1 MSVEAKTPVVVAES
15 LGVRFGALHAL
26 DRVSFSL
33 EGGIIVGLVG
43 PNGAGKTT
51 LLRVLATLLLP
62 SSGRATVAGID
73 VERDPSVVRSLIGYL
88 PDFPG
93 LYQDMKVEEYLR
105 FFADAHGLAV
115 GPRKAFI
122 AEALETSRLG
132 DRAGSYI
139 EELSRGMRAKLSFVR
154 ALAGDPRL
162 LLLDE
167 PLSNLDP
174 VARGEIMGII
184 TRQKAKGTCVL
195 VSSHLLSELEK
206 ICDRVLFIHAGRL
219 IREPGE
225 GEGAGT
231 GESFLVEI
239 SAAAAGGAEAART
252 LAALAGVQAVEEAGG
267 ERRFVLRLAPGAD
280 PAAVLKAAVDAG
292 LRIVAW
298 RPVTPTLEER
308 LVRAVKGGDA

>member
-26 DRVSFSL
+26 DRVSFAL
-33 EGGIIVGLVG
+33 QGGAIVGLVG

-62 SSGRATVAGID
+62 TSGRVTIAGVD
-73 VERDPSVVRSLIGYL
+73 VERDPSVVRGLIGYL

-93 LYQDMKVEEYLR
+93 LYQDMKVEEYLC
-105 FFADAHGLAV
+105 FFADAHGLAP

-154 ALAGDPRL
+154 ALAGGPRL

-174 VARGEIMGII
+174 VARGEIMEII
-184 TRQKAKGTCVL
+184 TRQRVKGTCVL

-206 ICDRVLFIHAGRL
+206 ICDRVLFIHGGRL
-219 IREPGE
+219 VSEPGE
-225 GEGAGT
+225 GGSRKGETYMVGLSAGT
-231 GESFLVEI
+231 PD
-239 SAAAAGGAEAART
+239 AAGT
-252 LAALAGVQAVEEAGG
+252 LAALAGVKAVEEAGG
-267 ERRFVLRLAPGAD
+267 ERRFVLRLAAGAD

-292 LRIVAW
+292 LGIVEW

-308 LVRAVKGGDA
+308 LVRAVKGGAA

>member
-33 EGGIIVGLVG
+33 EGGAVVGLVG

-51 LLRVLATLLLP
+51 LIRVLATLLLP

-73 VERDPSVVRSLIGYL
+73 VGREPSVVRSLIGYL

-105 FFADAHGLAV
+105 FFADAHGLAP

-132 DRAGSYI
+132 DRAGSFI

-174 VARGEIMGII
+174 VARGEIMEII

-206 ICDRVLFIHAGRL
+206 ICDRVLFIHGGKL

-225 GEGAGT
+225 GEGT
-231 GESFLVEI
+231 GESFLAVI
-239 SAAAAGGAEAART
+239 SAAAAVGAEAGRT
-252 LAALAGVQAVEEAGG
+252 LAALAGVRAVEEAGG
-267 ERRFVLRLAPGAD
+267 ERRFVVRLAPGAD
-280 PAAVLKAAVDAG
+280 PADVLKAAVDAG
-292 LRIVAW
+292 LRIVEW